1 MILMN
6 IHIRGYMINKW
17 KIGHIEPFWD
27 DEYRFLN
34 YRKELFNNPEDLK
47 KWREQGYIQPVE
59 FFTGM
64 MCKHGENQ
72 PSWTNKIIEWL
83 ENDYNWSDIGVNY
96 YRMETGVILP
106 PHKDMY
112 VQYSKMFNCTL
123 DEIERVLL
131 FMEDWKGGHY
141 FEVDGNPIMDYKAG
155 DYAYWKG
162 KVEHAASNIGKDYR
176 YTLQLTGHVK

>member
-1 MILMN
+1 MIQMN
-6 IHIRGYMINKW
+6 IHTRGYIMSEW
-17 KIGHIEPFWD
+17 KIGHIKPFWD

-34 YRKELFNNPEDLK
+34 YRREPFNNENDLK
-47 KWREQGYIQPVE
+47 KWREQGYTHLTDKFP
-59 FFTGM
+59 GM
-64 MCKHGENQ
+64 MCKHGETQ
-72 PSWTNKIIEWL
+72 PRWTNKIIEWC
-83 ENDYNWSDIGVNY
+83 ENDFNWSDVGVNY

-131 FMEDWKGGHY
+131 FMEDWKSGHY
-141 FEVDGNPIMDYKAG
+141 FEVDGNPIMEYKAG

-162 KVEHAASNIGKDYR
+162 KVEHSAANIGKDYR